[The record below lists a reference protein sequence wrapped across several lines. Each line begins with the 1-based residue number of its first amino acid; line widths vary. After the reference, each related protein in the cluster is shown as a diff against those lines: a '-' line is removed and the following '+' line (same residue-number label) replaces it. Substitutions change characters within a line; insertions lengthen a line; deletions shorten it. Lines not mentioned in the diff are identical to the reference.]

1 MSLNSYMM
9 RQSFKSFKEKWLEVE
24 KLLIKAMLYHSESL
38 PDVQKYLD
46 LKTTSDLEDEAAQ

>member
-1 MSLNSYMM
+1 MM

-24 KLLIKAMLYHSESL
+24 KLLITAMLYHSESL

-46 LKTTSDLEDEAAQ
+46 LKSNSDLEDEAAQ